1 MPDEP
6 APLSILAHY
15 RLLEK
20 IGSGG
25 MSEVWRALDIRLN
38 REVAL
43 KLLPSG
49 GAENAGRLAL
59 FKSEARA
66 VAALNHPHIVTLHS
80 IEEAEGRTFMTME
93 LILGRTLKDLI
104 PEKGLP
110 LQEFFNL
117 ALPLADAVSAA
128 HARGVIH
135 GDLKPANIMV
145 NAAGALKVLD
155 FGLARFQ
162 PPSAPGVQD
171 QTSTLQL
178 ELDGRVAGT
187 LLYMSPEHIQ
197 GRPLDARS
205 DIFALGVIFY
215 EMLCGRLP
223 FQGASVPELMASI
236 LKDDP
241 PPLAARRPDLPRDL
255 PRAVGRC
262 LQKDPELRLQS
273 SLDLKNELDTLRRA
287 PAPGPA
293 PGPTSIAVL
302 PFSDLSAAK
311 DQEYFCE
318 GIAEEIINS
327 LSRLKGLKVA
337 ARTSSFRFKNVA
349 LDGREIGT
357 QLGVGTLL
365 AGSVRKAG
373 RRLRISVELT
383 DVASGDRLW
392 AEQFDRGLKD
402 VFAIQEEIAQAVVKA
417 LEITL
422 SPGERRALKQV
433 ATADPQAYDF
443 YLRGRNFF
451 YQARR
456 RGLTFALQMFSRAIE
471 FDPNYALAYAGIAD
485 CHAFMFLNFER
496 AEIHRREAE
505 AASLKALE
513 LDPELAEAHVAR
525 GVALSVSGR
534 MDEAERAFETALR
547 IDPRLFDASY
557 YFARHRFM
565 QGQPELAWPLYEQAS
580 RLRPDDYQSP
590 LLVAQIFD
598 DLGRPEEARARRIR
612 GVKLVEERLDLVPD
626 DVRALYMGANGL
638 VALGEREKGLA
649 WARRARDIEP
659 DEPMLLYN
667 LACIYS
673 LAEEIE
679 TALDCLEKAVELGLS
694 HRKWIEHDS
703 NLDAVRGSPRY
714 AAVLRKIP
722 PA

>member
-1 MPDEP
+1 MPDAAVP
-6 APLSILAHY
+6 PVMLAHY

-25 MSEVWRALDIRLN
+25 MSDVWRALDTRLD

-49 GAENAGRLAL
+49 GAEDAVRLAL

-66 VAALNHPHIVTLHS
+66 VAALNHPHIVTLYA

-93 LILGRTLKDLI
+93 LIRGRTLKELI
-104 PEKGLP
+104 PENGLT
-110 LQEFFNL
+110 LAAFFNL
-117 ALPLADAVSAA
+117 AMPLADAIGAA

-135 GDLKPANIMV
+135 GDLKPANFMV
-145 NAAGALKVLD
+145 NEAGTLKVLD
-155 FGLARFQ
+155 FGLARFDLPAPPQQ
-162 PPSAPGVQD
+162 PAKD
-171 QTSTLQL
+171 ETSTLQM
-178 ELDGRVAGT
+178 ELDGRLAGT
-187 LLYMSPEHIQ
+187 ILYMSPEHVQ

-205 DIFALGVIFY
+205 DIFALGVVFY
-215 EMLCGRLP
+215 EMLTGRLP
-223 FQGASVPELMASI
+223 FRGASIAELMASI
-236 LKDDP
+236 LKDEP

-255 PRAVGRC
+255 ARIVGRC
-262 LQKDPELRLQS
+262 LEKDPDRRLQT
-273 SLDLKNELDTLRRA
+273 SLDLRNELDAVRRQ
-287 PAPGPA
+287 PAPGPEQ
-293 PGPTSIAVL
+293 GPASVAVL

-311 DQEYFCE
+311 DQDYFCE
-318 GIAEEIINS
+318 GIAEEIINT
-327 LSRLKGLKVA
+327 LSRVKGLKVA
-337 ARTSSFRFKNVA
+337 ARTASFRFKNAV
-349 LDGREIGT
+349 LDGREIGDE
-357 QLGVGTLL
+357 LGVGTLL

-392 AEQFDRGLKD
+392 AEQFDRELKA
-402 VFAIQEEIAQAVVKA
+402 VFAIQEEIAQAVVTA
-417 LEITL
+417 LEVTL
-422 SPGERRALKQV
+422 SPRERRALKQV
-433 ATADPQAYDF
+433 ATADAQAYDF

-485 CHAFMFLNFER
+485 CHAFMYLNFER
-496 AEIHRREAE
+496 AEIHRREAD
-505 AASLKALE
+505 AASLRALE
-513 LDPELAEAHVAR
+513 LDPELAEAYVAR
-525 GVALSVSGR
+525 GVALSVNER
-534 MDEAERAFETALR
+534 MAEAEQAFETALR
-547 IDPRLFDASY
+547 INPRLFDASY
-557 YFARHRFM
+557 YYARHRFV
-565 QGQPELAWPLYEQAS
+565 QGQADLALPLYEQAA

-598 DLGRPEEARARRIR
+598 DLGRPEEARARRMR

-673 LAEEIE
+673 LAGDPE
-679 TALDCLEKAVELGLS
+679 TALDCLEKAVDLGLS

-714 AAVLRKIP
+714 TAVLRKIP
-722 PA
+722 

>member
-1 MPDEP
+1 MTDGP
-6 APLSILAHY
+6 APLAALAHY

-25 MSEVWRALDIRLN
+25 MSEVWRALDTRLD

-43 KLLPSG
+43 KLLPPGS
-49 GAENAGRLAL
+49 AEDAGRLAL

-66 VAALNHPHIVTLHS
+66 VAALNHPHIVTLYA

-93 LILGRTLKDLI
+93 LIRGHTLKDLI
-104 PEKGLP
+104 PENGLA
-110 LQEFFNL
+110 LAAFFNL
-117 ALPLADAVSAA
+117 AMPLADAVSAA

-135 GDLKPANIMV
+135 GDLKPANVMV
-145 NAAGALKVLD
+145 NEAGTLKVLD
-155 FGLARFQ
+155 FGLARFDR
-162 PPSAPGVQD
+162 PSAPPAKD
-171 QTSTLQL
+171 ETSTLQL
-178 ELDGRVAGT
+178 ELDGRLAGT

-205 DIFALGVIFY
+205 DIFALGVVFY
-215 EMLCGRLP
+215 EMLTGRLP
-223 FQGASVPELMASI
+223 FRGASVPELMASI
-236 LKDDP
+236 LKDEP
-241 PPLAARRPDLPRDL
+241 PPLAGRRPDLPRDL
-255 PRAVGRC
+255 GRIIGRC
-262 LQKDPELRLQS
+262 LEKEPDRRLQT
-273 SLDLKNELDTLRRA
+273 SLDLRNELDALRRQ

-293 PGPTSIAVL
+293 EGPISIAVL

-318 GIAEEIINS
+318 GIAEEIINT
-327 LSRLKGLKVA
+327 LSSVRGLKVA
-337 ARTSSFRFKNVA
+337 ARTSSFKFKNAV
-349 LDGREIGT
+349 LDGREIGA
-357 QLGVGTLL
+357 QLGVCTLL
-365 AGSVRKAG
+365 GGSVRKAG

-392 AEQFDRGLKD
+392 AEQFDRELKA
-402 VFAIQEEIAQAVVKA
+402 VFAIQEEIAQAVVNA

-422 SPGERRALKQV
+422 SPRERRALKQV
-433 ATADPQAYDF
+433 ATADAQAYDF

-496 AEIHRREAE
+496 AEIHRREAD

-513 LDPELAEAHVAR
+513 LDPELAEAYVAR
-525 GVALSVSGR
+525 GVALSVNER
-534 MDEAERAFETALR
+534 MSEAEKAFETALR
-547 IDPRLFDASY
+547 INPRLFDACY
-557 YFARHRFM
+557 YYARHRFQ
-565 QGQPELAWPLYEQAS
+565 QGQPELALPLYEQAS

-598 DLGRPEEARARRIR
+598 DLGRPEEARARRQR

-673 LAEEIE
+673 LAGETE
-679 TALDCLEKAVELGLS
+679 TALDCLENAVALGLS
-694 HRKWIEHDS
+694 HRRWIENDS

-714 AAVLRKIP
+714 AAVLRSIS
-722 PA
+722 